1 MKKND
6 HKKFSILLKILVI
19 LLAFQFISCDDA
31 KVIPKKNFDSSTLET
46 QPDQISYDTEVIFV
60 DSNFTKAILK
70 AKRARVYQS
79 RMETLLDGDVNV
91 QFFKRHSSR
100 KVSYLTSDSARIDDR
115 TKNML
120 AGGHVIVI
128 SDSTNTKLETSL
140 LEWDNTTQK
149 LYSTEFV
156 RVTSPSETIQG
167 YGFESDQSLSNYK
180 IFRVSGVQKG
190 K

>member
-1 MKKND
+1 MKYKN
-6 HKKFSILLKILVI
+6 ILYI
-19 LLAFQFISCDDA
+19 FIIVAMVVFLGCDED
-31 KVIPKKNFDSSTLET
+31 KVIPKKNIDIINLET
-46 QPDQISYDTEVIFV
+46 QPDQISYKTEVTFV

-70 AKRARVYQS
+70 AERARVYQS
-79 RMETLLDGDVNV
+79 RMETLLDGGVYV
-91 QFFKRHSSR
+91 QFFKRYSTG

-115 TKNML
+115 TKNMM
-120 AGGHVIVI
+120 AGGHVVVI

-140 LEWDNTTQK
+140 LEWDNITQK

-180 IFRVSGVQKG
+180 IFRVSGQQKG

>member
-1 MKKND
+1 M
-6 HKKFSILLKILVI
+6 KILT
-19 LLAFQFISCDDA
+19 LLLLLLLIIISSCDEG
-31 KVIPKKNFDSSTLET
+31 KVIPKKKNISHNLET
-46 QPDQISYDTEVIFV
+46 QPDQISYNTEVFFV
-60 DSNFTKAILK
+60 DSAFTKAILK
-70 AKRARVYQS
+70 AKRARVYQA
-79 RMETLLDGDVNV
+79 RYETLLDGGINV
-91 QFFKRHSSR
+91 QFFKRHSIK
-100 KVSYLTSDSARIDDR
+100 KVSYLTADSARIDDR

-128 SDSTNTKLETSL
+128 SDSTSTKLETSL
-140 LEWDNTTQK
+140 LEWDNATQK

-180 IFRVSGVQKG
+180 IFRVSGEQRG

>member
-1 MKKND
+1 MKMKEVT
-6 HKKFSILLKILVI
+6 ILLF
-19 LLAFQFISCDDA
+19 LLIVAAVSCDEG
-31 KVIPKKNFDSSTLET
+31 KVIPKKKNISHDLET
-46 QPDQISYDTEVIFV
+46 QPDQISYNTEVVFV
-60 DSNFTKAILK
+60 DSTFTKAILK
-70 AKRARVYQS
+70 AKRARVYQA
-79 RMETLLDGDVNV
+79 RLETLLDGGIHV
-91 QFFKRHSSR
+91 QFFKRHSGK
-100 KVSYLTSDSARIDDR
+100 KVSYLTADSARIDDR

-128 SDSTNTKLETSL
+128 SDSTNTKVETSL

-180 IFRVSGVQKG
+180 IFRVSGEQRG

>member
-1 MKKND
+1 MKKVVLLL
-6 HKKFSILLKILVI
+6 SILAIVLV
-19 LLAFQFISCDDA
+19 SCDEG
-31 KVIPKKNFDSSTLET
+31 KVIPKKNIESHNLET
-46 QPDQISYDTEVIFV
+46 QPDQISYETEVFFA
-60 DSNFTKAILK
+60 DSSFTKAILK
-70 AKRARVYQS
+70 AKRARVYQA
-79 RMETLLDGDVNV
+79 RFETLLDGGVYV
-91 QFFKRHSSR
+91 QFFKRQSNK

-120 AGGHVIVI
+120 AGGNVIVI

-156 RVTSPSETIQG
+156 KVTSPSETIQG

-180 IFRVSGVQKG
+180 IFKVSGEQRG

>member
-1 MKKND
+1 MKFK
-6 HKKFSILLKILVI
+6 HISYI
-19 LLAFQFISCDDA
+19 FIIFAMVVLSACDED
-31 KVIPKKNFDSSTLET
+31 KVIPKKNFDIINLET
-46 QPDQISYDTEVIFV
+46 QPDQISYKTEVTFV

-70 AKRARVYQS
+70 AERARVYQS
-79 RMETLLDGDVNV
+79 RMETLLDGGVYV
-91 QFFKRHSSR
+91 QFFKKHSTG

-115 TKNML
+115 TKNMM
-120 AGGHVIVI
+120 AGGHVVVI
-128 SDSTNTKLETSL
+128 SDSTNTKLETTL

-156 RVTSPSETIQG
+156 KVTSPSETIQG

-180 IFRVSGVQKG
+180 IFRVSGQQKG

>member
-1 MKKND
+1 MNFKYLT
-6 HKKFSILLKILVI
+6 FILLFFALFG
-19 LLAFQFISCDDA
+19 LFSCDED
-31 KVIPKKNFDSSTLET
+31 KVIPKKNIEGINLET
-46 QPDQISYDTEVIFV
+46 QPDQISYNTEVAFV

-70 AKRARVYQS
+70 AERARVYQS
-79 RMETLLDGDVNV
+79 RMETLLDGGVYV

-100 KVSYLTSDSARIDDR
+100 KVSYLTADSARIDDR
-115 TKNML
+115 TKNMM

-156 RVTSPSETIQG
+156 RVTSPMETIQG

-180 IFRVSGVQKG
+180 IFRVSGQQRG